1 MKLIRGLFIFIICVM
16 MSVPCLAEVFTVE
29 EFGIKNIEIPE
40 EYMTCTQEKCDEEF
54 KEILTANGLGFSSWV
69 NDVMKPNGYYI
80 YAMTKSNKCIYV
92 AAQKNDLQEIRTEKD
107 GSKTHPL
114 MSDYNMLHSADDKA
128 EIINNIKDGLVL
140 QGVSAGDISLL
151 RWAEL
156 NDETVT
162 PYLEYICSINGQ
174 YVHSFETIYNAS
186 KISFQF
192 TSTKEFGEKEKEE
205 HAQLVINADLGKRID
220 YTEAQDIA
228 HENLQNKLAEE
239 TNSGENTK
247 ILRYILSAFIAVI
260 IVFAI
265 FLSVKTQSKKRKRA
279 IIAGDDEN
287 TNN

>member
-40 EYMTCTQEKCDEEF
+40 GYMVCTQQECDEDF
-54 KEILTANGLGFSSWV
+54 KTILTANGYGFSSWV
-69 NDVMKPNGYYI
+69 NDVMKPNGYHI
-80 YAMTKSNKCIYV
+80 YAMTRSNKCIYV
-92 AAQKNDLQEIRTEKD
+92 AAQKNELQEIRTEKD

-128 EIINNIKDGLVL
+128 EILNSIKDGLVL
-140 QGVSAGDISLL
+140 QGVSAEDISILD
-151 RWAEL
+151 WSGV

-174 YVHSFETIYNAS
+174 YIHSFETIYNAS

-192 TSTKEFGEKEKEE
+192 TSTKEFSEKEKQE
-205 HAQLVINADLGKRID
+205 HAQLVTNADLGKKID
-220 YTEAQDIA
+220 YTQAQNMAYD
-228 HENLQNKLAEE
+228 NLQNKLAEE

-247 ILRYILSAFIAVI
+247 ILRYILSAFIAII

-265 FLSVKTQSKKRKRA
+265 FLSVKTQSKKRKKT
-279 IIAGDDEN
+279 ITIDDEEN
-287 TNN
+287 QDS

>member
-1 MKLIRGLFIFIICVM
+1 

-40 EYMTCTQEKCDEEF
+40 GYMVCTQEECDEEF
-54 KEILTANGLGFSSWV
+54 KTILTANGYGFSSWV

-80 YAMTKSNKCIYV
+80 YAMTRSNKCIYV
-92 AAQKNDLQEIRTEKD
+92 AAQKNELQEIRTEED

-114 MSDYNMLHSADDKA
+114 MSDYNMLQSADNKA
-128 EIINNIKDGLVL
+128 DILNKIKDELVL

-151 RWAEL
+151 EWSRV
-156 NDETVT
+156 NDETLT

-174 YVHSFETIYNAS
+174 YIHSFETVYNAS

-192 TSTKEFGEKEKEE
+192 TSTKEF
-205 HAQLVINADLGKRID
+205 INADLGKKID
-220 YTEAQDIA
+220 YTEAQNIA
-228 HENLQNKLAEE
+228 QENLQNKLAEE

-247 ILRYILSAFIAVI
+247 IIRYILSAFIAII

-265 FLSVKTQSKKRKRA
+265 FLSVKTQSKKRKKA
-279 IIAGDDEN
+279 IIADNEEN
-287 TNN
+287 ADI